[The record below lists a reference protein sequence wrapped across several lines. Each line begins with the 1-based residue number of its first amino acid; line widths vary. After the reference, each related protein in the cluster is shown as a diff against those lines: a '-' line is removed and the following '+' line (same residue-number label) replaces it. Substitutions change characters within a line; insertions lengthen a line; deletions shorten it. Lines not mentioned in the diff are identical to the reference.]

1 MTAPMYIDPY
11 RIAAKF
17 IGLKEGRGVVHNPA
31 IVAMLDL
38 CDPGVH
44 DDETAWCSAFVSYCC
59 WLLGV
64 QRSVSLRARSWLLVG
79 RPILVA
85 EARPGFDVVVL
96 SRGTN
101 PAPASVVD
109 APGHVGFFAGYLSTA
124 RSVQILGGNQANQ
137 VSIAEFPVERV
148 LGVRRLT

>member
-1 MTAPMYIDPY
+1 MTAPIYTDPY
-11 RIAAKF
+11 RIAAKY
-17 IGLKEGRGVVHNPA
+17 IGMKEAPGAINNPA

-64 QRSVSLRARSWLLVG
+64 QRSVSLRARSWLEVG
-79 RPILVA
+79 KPILVA

-96 SRGTN
+96 GRGAN
-101 PAPASVVD
+101 PPPASVLD
-109 APGHVGFFAGYLSTA
+109 APGHVGFFAGYNSDA
-124 RSVQILGGNQANQ
+124 RSVRILGGNQANQ